1 MRFPLRAK
9 ITILITTLL
18 LSTVLV
24 VTTFLL
30 SKELATLEAEMTKRG
45 LTIANNVAAGAKNA
59 LVANDDLT
67 LNAIVQDALK
77 DQDIVYIIIADND
90 GIIQAHKDMSLVN
103 KRLQRPAELKPVGRD
118 ALIQSYQ
125 VPGAEQ
131 VFDISMPLVYSG
143 VRVGA
148 LYLGFSQKTI
158 HQSLADARNRA
169 LAIAGAMIGLGIVGA
184 IWMSMILAKP
194 IRALVQGTKAIAQQ
208 NFNVQVPV
216 FSRDEIGDLTE
227 SFNDMAKSLREKEFI
242 KDAFSKYV
250 APEVAQEILKN
261 PEQSFLSPKRC
272 EVSVLFCDMRGFTP
286 LAERLPAEAVVA
298 ILNEFYGLMFEE
310 TFQQAGTLDKFLGDA
325 VMSIFGAPKA
335 YDDHGLRAVK
345 AAMAM
350 RDGIAKL
357 SANRLQESDEPVTI
371 GIGISTGEVV
381 AGTVGAQSRVEYTV
395 IGDRVNLAARLVAN
409 ALPGQ
414 ILISSWT
421 YEKVAPWIEARA
433 LGPVRVKGKEEEVD
447 VFEVLSMKSENI
459 L

>member
-1 MRFPLRAK
+1 
-9 ITILITTLL
+9 
-18 LSTVLV
+18 
-24 VTTFLL
+24 
-30 SKELATLEAEMTKRG
+30 
-45 LTIANNVAAGAKNA
+45 VAAGSKNA
-59 LVANDDLT
+59 LLANDDLT

-103 KRLQRPAELKPVGRD
+103 KRLQRPAELKPLGKD
-118 ALIQSYQ
+118 TLIQSYKA
-125 VPGAEQ
+125 PGAEEE

-143 VRVGA
+143 VRVGS
-148 LYLGFSQKTI
+148 LYLGFSQKTM

-169 LAIAGAMIGLGIVGA
+169 LAIAGAMIGLGIAGA
-184 IWMSMILAKP
+184 VWLSMILAKP

-350 RDGIAKL
+350 RDGMAKL
-357 SANRLQESDEPVTI
+357 SANRAQESDQPVTI

-447 VFEVLSMKSENI
+447 VFEVLSMKSANI